1 MIKFKREKT
10 PEKIREDKFVNA
22 FHKKGFLNEDIFE
35 TTDRDMW
42 ISLSRV
48 LSSTNNIGVFKG
60 ILAGYKELPY
70 SEELSQSIIIKDSK
84 KNKLGDKDR
93 ITYATTEPQLV
104 KYVECLFFYSPIFY
118 DENRK
123 AIEIKNTLNKLKKYK
138 EEGFKVFPHII
149 TFLENQLK
157 IHFFNKNQKETDEDL
172 FIRGGNPILQVPILQ
187 DNAYYS
193 IHGMIRFPYMGEF
206 HYKNRTVFDQ
216 IEIYF
221 LRNNRKKGGK
231 KGGKLQVTRGYFDAA
246 YVYNDKGEEV
256 SIFYLRI
263 GGKRFYL
270 PFLFFDKNQIDELMR
285 ELMNMEIVSSK
296 VKAMLEA
303 TYEIYLAYLK
313 ADKENLGFNRV
324 PSLKIWK
331 EGDEYYEKDEVNK
344 ETFEEVKDDGKEDYI
359 DYGANRNI
367 ISIDQLKSLILG
379 YNDYIIMSYYPHMG
393 FHLMNIP
400 ISKSNYNQE
409 KDNEVKA
416 ISPLDAPRELMITKT
431 IKSNAEMFKT
441 FDNTNF
447 IDVFHLVSYKMS
459 LLELTDEKQ
468 ATITTNNDRYA
479 SKRYRNIHDY
489 GLIDPFTI
497 KSAEH
502 SGLQG
507 NLTMLNF
514 YKNHFYFHDKK

>member
-22 FHKKGFLNEDIFE
+22 FHKKGFINEDIFE

-42 ISLSRV
+42 LALTRV

-93 ITYATTEPQLV
+93 ITYATTEPQMV
-104 KYVECLFFYSPIFY
+104 KYVECLFFYSPIYY

-123 AIEIKNTLNKLKKYK
+123 AIEIKNTLEKLKKYK
-138 EEGFKVFPHII
+138 EEGFKVFPHTIK
-149 TFLENQLK
+149 FLENQLK
-157 IHFFNKNQKETDEDL
+157 IHFFNKNQVDNGEDL

-193 IHGMIRFPYMGEF
+193 IHGMTRFPYMGEY
-206 HYKNRTVFDQ
+206 HYKNRTIFNQ
-216 IEIYF
+216 IEIHF
-221 LRNNRKKGGK
+221 LKNNRKKSGK
-231 KGGKLQVTRGYFDAA
+231 KGNKIQVIKGYFDAA
-246 YVYNDKGEEV
+246 CIYNSKGEEV

-263 GGKRFYL
+263 SARRFYL
-270 PFLFFDKNQIDELMR
+270 PFLFFDKDQIDEMMR
-285 ELMNMEIVSSK
+285 EFMNMDIISPK
-296 VKAMLEA
+296 VKEILEA
-303 TYEIYLAYLK
+303 TYDIFMMYLK

-331 EGDEYYEKDEVNK
+331 VGDDYYHKDEVNK
-344 ETFEEVKDDGKEDYI
+344 ETFEEIKDDGREDYI

-367 ISIDQLKSLILG
+367 LSMDQLKSLILG
-379 YNDYIIMSYYPHMG
+379 YNDYITMSYYPHLG
-393 FHLMNIP
+393 FHLMTIP
-400 ISKSNYNQE
+400 ISKSNYNQD
-409 KDNEVKA
+409 KDSDVKT
-416 ISPLDAPRELMITKT
+416 ISPLDAPRELMIAKT
-431 IKSNAEMFKT
+431 IKTNAELFKT

-447 IDVFHLVSYKMS
+447 IDVFHIVSYKMS
-459 LLELTDEKQ
+459 LLEIADDKQ

-507 NLTMLNF
+507 NLTMLDF
-514 YKNHFYFHDKK
+514 YRKHFYFHDLK